1 MNFGSAL
8 KNALNIDGLIE
19 KVKSGLSNLLP
30 DWVKSSLGLTAE
42 TADSGQ
48 PTIYAGTDAPIVPD
62 NSNKGA
68 LNIPTVPDVESMQA
82 MKAQAKGNVNNNI
95 NRQQVINIGS
105 SSPAVVTATMREADR
120 EMNDADRW
128 IAMAS
133 QGSVY

>member
-1 MNFGSAL
+1 MYDN
-8 KNALNIDGLIE
+8 NNRNERALN
-19 KVKSGLSNLLP
+19 
-30 DWVKSSLGLTAE
+30 
-42 TADSGQ
+42 
-48 PTIYAGTDAPIVPD
+48 APIVYD
-62 NSNKGA
+62 NNNRNERA
-68 LNIPTVPDVESMQA
+68 LNAPIVPDVESMQA

-95 NRQQVINIGS
+95 SRQQVINIGS